1 MEYKN
6 KRMEVD
12 EYLKNIVD
20 NLPETP
26 GCYQYL
32 NNEKKIIYVGKAK
45 NLKRRV
51 SSYFHKE
58 DQPIKTRMLVKN
70 IRDIR
75 YIVVDSDEDAL
86 LLENNLIKKYKP
98 RYNVLLKDD
107 KTYPSIC
114 VTNEFFPRVFKT
126 RKIIKNG
133 STYFGPYTHL
143 GSMYYVLDLIKK
155 IYNVRSCRLPLTPDS
170 IKKKKFKVCLEYHIG
185 NCKGPCVGNV
195 SREEYM
201 KDIEEIKQILKGNTR
216 ELAQTLREEMRDYAE
231 RLEFEKAEI
240 VKKHFQLLES
250 YRSKSQ
256 VVSNLINNI
265 DVFSIESEEKIAYI
279 NYLHISNGSI
289 NQAFTFEYKK
299 KLDETDE
306 DLLSLGIIEMR
317 ERYKSNSKE
326 IIVPFDL
333 EMNLNGVTY
342 TIPKTGEKKQ
352 LLKLSEMNVK
362 QYKLDRLKQ
371 AEKLNPA
378 QKTMRLLK
386 EIQTDLKLE
395 HPPVRIE
402 CFDNSNISGTDAV
415 AGCVVFIEGKPAK
428 KEYRKYNIKTVE
440 GPDDYASMKEVVRR
454 RYNRLKEEN
463 GTMPNL
469 IITDGGKGQMEVVR
483 EVIEDELQLNIPI
496 AGLAKDNKHRTN
508 ELLYGFPPV
517 VIGMKQES
525 ALFHLLTR
533 IQDEVHRYAIAFH
546 RNKRS
551 KRQIAS
557 ILDEIKGIGATTKT
571 KLLNEFKSV
580 NGIKSAKTEEI
591 EKIIG
596 KSKAKIVIEGLKK

>member
-1 MEYKN
+1 
-6 KRMEVD
+6 MEVAK
-12 EYLKNIVD
+12 YLKNIVD

-32 NNEKKIIYVGKAK
+32 NDEKKIIYVGKAK

-58 DQPIKTRMLVKN
+58 DQPIKTRILVKN

-75 YIVVDSDEDAL
+75 YIVVDTDEDAL

-114 VTNEFFPRVFKT
+114 ITNEFFPRIFKT

-143 GSMYYVLDLIKK
+143 GSMYYVLDIIKK
-155 IYNVRSCRLPLTPDS
+155 IYNVRSCRLPLTPDA

-195 SREEYM
+195 SNEEYI
-201 KDIEEIKQILKGNTR
+201 KDIEEIKQILRGNTR
-216 ELAQTLREEMRDYAE
+216 ELVQTLREEMENYAE

-240 VKKHFQLLES
+240 VKRHYQLLES

-265 DVFSIESEEKIAYI
+265 DVFSIESEEKMAFI

-306 DLLSLGIIEMR
+306 DLLSLGIVEMR

-415 AGCVVFIEGKPAK
+415 AGCVVFVEGKPAK

-440 GPDDYASMKEVVRR
+440 GPDDYASMQEVVRR
-454 RYNRLKEEN
+454 RYSRLKEEN

-483 EVIEDELQLNIPI
+483 EVVEDELQLNIPI
-496 AGLAKDNKHRTN
+496 AGLAKDNRHRTN

-533 IQDEVHRYAIAFH
+533 IQDEVHRFAIAFH

-557 ILDEIKGIGATTKT
+557 ILDDINGIGAATKT

-596 KSKAKIVIEGLKK
+596 KSKAKIVIEGLNK

>member
-1 MEYKN
+1 
-6 KRMEVD
+6 MEVA

-32 NNEKKIIYVGKAK
+32 NDEKKIIYVGKAK

-58 DQPIKTRMLVKN
+58 DQPIKTRILVKN

-75 YIVVDSDEDAL
+75 YIVVDTDEDAL

-114 VTNEFFPRVFKT
+114 ITNEFFPRIFKT

-143 GSMYYVLDLIKK
+143 GSMYYVLDIIKK
-155 IYNVRSCRLPLTPDS
+155 IYNVRSCRLPLTPDA

-195 SREEYM
+195 SNEEYI
-201 KDIEEIKQILKGNTR
+201 KDIEEIKQILRGNTR
-216 ELAQTLREEMRDYAE
+216 ELVQTLREEMENYAE

-240 VKKHFQLLES
+240 VKRHYQLLES

-265 DVFSIESEEKIAYI
+265 DVFSIESEEKMAFI

-306 DLLSLGIIEMR
+306 DLLSLGIVEMR

-415 AGCVVFIEGKPAK
+415 AGCVVFVEGKPAK

-440 GPDDYASMKEVVRR
+440 GPDDYASMQEVVRR
-454 RYNRLKEEN
+454 RYSRLKEEN

-483 EVIEDELQLNIPI
+483 EVVEGELQLNIPI
-496 AGLAKDNKHRTN
+496 AGLAKDNRHRTN

-533 IQDEVHRYAIAFH
+533 IQDEVHRFAIAFH

-557 ILDEIKGIGATTKT
+557 ILDDINGIGAATKT

-596 KSKAKIVIEGLKK
+596 KSKAKIVIEGLNK

>member
-1 MEYKN
+1 
-6 KRMEVD
+6 MEVD

-279 NYLHISNGSI
+279 NFLV
-289 NQAFTFEYKK
+289 F
-299 KLDETDE
+299 
-306 DLLSLGIIEMR
+306 
-317 ERYKSNSKE
+317 
-326 IIVPFDL
+326 
-333 EMNLNGVTY
+333 NLT
-342 TIPKTGEKKQ
+342 
-352 LLKLSEMNVK
+352 
-362 QYKLDRLKQ
+362 
-371 AEKLNPA
+371 LN
-378 QKTMRLLK
+378 
-386 EIQTDLKLE
+386 
-395 HPPVRIE
+395 
-402 CFDNSNISGTDAV
+402 
-415 AGCVVFIEGKPAK
+415 
-428 KEYRKYNIKTVE
+428 
-440 GPDDYASMKEVVRR
+440 
-454 RYNRLKEEN
+454 
-463 GTMPNL
+463 
-469 IITDGGKGQMEVVR
+469 
-483 EVIEDELQLNIPI
+483 
-496 AGLAKDNKHRTN
+496 
-508 ELLYGFPPV
+508 
-517 VIGMKQES
+517 
-525 ALFHLLTR
+525 
-533 IQDEVHRYAIAFH
+533 
-546 RNKRS
+546 
-551 KRQIAS
+551 
-557 ILDEIKGIGATTKT
+557 
-571 KLLNEFKSV
+571 
-580 NGIKSAKTEEI
+580 
-591 EKIIG
+591 
-596 KSKAKIVIEGLKK
+596 